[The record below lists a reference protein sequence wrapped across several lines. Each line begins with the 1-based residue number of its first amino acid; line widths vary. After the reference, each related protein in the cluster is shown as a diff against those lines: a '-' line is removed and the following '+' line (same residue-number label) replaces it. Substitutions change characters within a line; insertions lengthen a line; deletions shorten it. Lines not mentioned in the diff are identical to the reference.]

1 MQKAAEFIQR
11 SLLFW
16 LTACSLAAFFWPDMV
31 GAGTLDPFLT
41 TAPAIPYQFAVTM
54 FCIGCL
60 LPRKEVNELATRWP
74 TVLGGTAIQYLS
86 MPLLAWGVATVLGL
100 EGPYLVGVIVVG
112 CVPGAMASNV
122 LTLAARGNVSY
133 SVSLTTMATIL
144 SPFIVP
150 LVLKLTLS
158 HEQDVPTQKIM
169 IALLWQ
175 VVGPVIAG
183 HVICRAASG
192 FTQFM
197 RSLGP
202 IVANGTIVW
211 IIAIVVAKNRA
222 NLETIFDSDGAAL
235 SLAVGLLT
243 LNILGYLAGFGGGTA
258 LGLPDGMRRALT
270 IEVGMQN
277 AGLGTSLVQQFFK
290 DEPAASL
297 PPALYT
303 FGCMLTGTLLAQWWS
318 RRPPT
323 DENASVSDVQENA
336 APESDSAA
344 AIKTEGSDDSEAR
357 SSD

>member
-1 MQKAAEFIQR
+1 MQKAGEFIQR
-11 SLLFW
+11 TLLFW
-16 LTACSLAAFFWPDMV
+16 LTVCSVAAFFWQEMA
-31 GAGTLDPFLT
+31 GAGSLDPFLK
-41 TAPAIPYQFAVTM
+41 TASAIPYQFAVTM

-60 LPRKEVNELATRWP
+60 LPRKEVDELATRWP

-86 MPLLAWGVATVLGL
+86 MPLLAWGIATALGL
-100 EGPYLVGVIVVG
+100 QGPYLVGVIVVG

-150 LVLKLTLS
+150 FVLKLTLS
-158 HEQDVPTQKIM
+158 QQQDVPTQKIM

-183 HVICRAASG
+183 HIICRAASG
-192 FTQFM
+192 FAQFM
-197 RSLGP
+197 RGLGP

-211 IIAIVVAKNRA
+211 IIAVVVAQNRE
-222 NLETIFDSDGAAL
+222 NLATVFDSGGAAL
-235 SLAVGLLT
+235 SLAVGLLA
-243 LNILGYLAGFGGGTA
+243 LNILGYLAGFGGGAA

-270 IEVGMQN
+270 IEIGMQN

-290 DEPAASL
+290 DEPAAAL

-318 RRPPT
+318 RNPPANDGGSESAT
-323 DENASVSDVQENA
+323 KSESGNSDVGL
-336 APESDSAA
+336 S
-344 AIKTEGSDDSEAR
+344 GSDD
-357 SSD
+357 

>member
-11 SLLFW
+11 TLLFW
-16 LTACSLAAFFWPDMV
+16 LTACSLAAFFWPDML
-31 GAGTLDPFLT
+31 GTETLDPFLK

-60 LPRKEVNELATRWP
+60 LPREEVDQLAKRWP
-74 TVLGGTAIQYLS
+74 TVLGGTTIQYLS
-86 MPLLAWGVATVLGL
+86 MPLLAWGVATMLGL
-100 EGPYLVGVIVVG
+100 KGPYLVGVIVVG

-158 HEQDVPTQKIM
+158 QQQDVPTQKIM

-192 FTQFM
+192 FAQFM
-197 RSLGP
+197 KGLGP
-202 IVANGTIVW
+202 IVANATIIW
-211 IIAIVVAKNRA
+211 IIAVVVAKNRA
-222 NLETIFDSDGAAL
+222 NLETAVDGDAAAIAL
-235 SLAVGLLT
+235 VVGLLA

-258 LGLPDGMRRALT
+258 LRLPDGMRRALT
-270 IEVGMQN
+270 LEIGMQN
-277 AGLGTSLVQQFFK
+277 AGLGTSLVTQFFE
-290 DEPAASL
+290 DEPSASL

-303 FGCMLTGTLLAQWWS
+303 FGCMLTGTLLAQYWS
-318 RRPPT
+318 RREPPT
-323 DENASVSDVQENA
+323 DEVDQDAVV
-336 APESDSAA
+336 
-344 AIKTEGSDDSEAR
+344 EG
-357 SSD
+357 

>member
-11 SLLFW
+11 TLLFW
-16 LTACSLAAFFWPDMV
+16 LTACSLAAFFWPDML
-31 GAGTLDPFLT
+31 GTETLDPFLK

-60 LPRKEVNELATRWP
+60 LPREEVDQLAKRWP
-74 TVLGGTAIQYLS
+74 MVLGGTTIQYLS
-86 MPLLAWGVATVLGL
+86 MPLLAWGVATLLGL

-150 LVLKLTLS
+150 LVLTLTLS
-158 HEQDVPTQKIM
+158 EQQDVPTQKIM

-192 FTQFM
+192 FAQFM
-197 RSLGP
+197 KGLGP
-202 IVANGTIVW
+202 IVANATIIW
-211 IIAIVVAKNRA
+211 IIAVVVAKNRA
-222 NLETIFDSDGAAL
+222 NLETAVDGDAAAIAL
-235 SLAVGLLT
+235 VVGLLA

-258 LGLPDGMRRALT
+258 MRLPDGMRRALT
-270 IEVGMQN
+270 LEIGMQN
-277 AGLGTSLVQQFFK
+277 AGLGTSLVTQFFE

-303 FGCMLTGTLLAQWWS
+303 FGCMLTGTLLAQYWS
-318 RRPPT
+318 RRKPQT
-323 DENASVSDVQENA
+323 DEANQDAVVEQDRPGA
-336 APESDSAA
+336 ES
-344 AIKTEGSDDSEAR
+344 
-357 SSD
+357 

>member
-1 MQKAAEFIQR
+1 MQRAGQFIQKT
-11 SLLFW
+11 LLAW
-16 LTACSLAAFFWPDMV
+16 LTLCSLAAFFWPDIA
-31 GAGTLDPFLT
+31 GAMTLDPFLT
-41 TAPAIPYQFAVTM
+41 SAPAIPYQFAVTM

-60 LPRKEVNELATRWP
+60 LPRKEVDELATRWP
-74 TVLGGTAIQYLS
+74 TVLGGTSIQYLS
-86 MPLLAWGVATVLGL
+86 MPLLAWGVAKLLGL

-144 SPFIVP
+144 SPFMVP

-158 HEQDVPTQKIM
+158 QHQDVPTQKIM

-183 HVICRAASG
+183 HVICRATAS
-192 FTQFM
+192 FSQFM
-197 RSLGP
+197 RGLGP

-222 NLETIFDSDGAAL
+222 NLETIFDGGGTAL
-235 SLAVGLLT
+235 SLAVGLLA
-243 LNILGYLAGFGGGTA
+243 LNMLGYLTGFGGSSA
-258 LGLPDGMRRALT
+258 LRLPDGMRRALT
-270 IEVGMQN
+270 LEIGMQN
-277 AGLGTSLVQQFFK
+277 AGLGTSLVQQFFE

-303 FGCMLTGTLLAQWWS
+303 FGCMLTGTLLAQWWI
-318 RRPPT
+318 RHPPS
-323 DENASVSDVQENA
+323 DGSVSKSDAEKTDGA
-336 APESDSAA
+336 AVIESD
-344 AIKTEGSDDSEAR
+344 GSDDGESR
-357 SSD
+357 SND

>member
-1 MQKAAEFIQR
+1 MQKTAEFIQR
-11 SLLFW
+11 TLLFW
-16 LTACSLAAFFWPDMV
+16 LTACSVAAFMWPDL
-31 GAGTLDPFLT
+31 AGTTTLDPFLT

-60 LPRKEVNELATRWP
+60 LPRKEVDELATRWP

-86 MPLLAWGVATVLGL
+86 MPLLAWAVAVSLRL

-158 HEQDVPTQKIM
+158 QQQDVPTQKIM

-183 HVICRAASG
+183 HALCRAMPAFG
-192 FTQFM
+192 RFM
-197 RSLGP
+197 RGPGP
-202 IVANGTIVW
+202 IVANATIVW
-211 IIAIVVAKNRA
+211 IIAVVVAKNRA
-222 NLETIFDSDGAAL
+222 NLESIVDSETAAV
-235 SLAVGLLT
+235 SLGIGLIA
-243 LNILGYLAGFGGGTA
+243 LNILGYMSGFAGGSA
-258 LGLPDGMRRALT
+258 LGLSHGMRRALT
-270 IEVGMQN
+270 LEIGMQN
-277 AGLGTSLVQQFFK
+277 AGLGTSLVQQFFE
-290 DEPAASL
+290 DDPAAAL

-303 FGCMLTGTLLAQWWS
+303 FGCMLTGTFLAQWWS
-318 RRPPT
+318 RRPPIADGEQEEVEPAPAVGT
-323 DENASVSDVQENA
+323 ASLNVSSVNPA
-336 APESDSAA
+336 
-344 AIKTEGSDDSEAR
+344 
-357 SSD
+357 SSDN